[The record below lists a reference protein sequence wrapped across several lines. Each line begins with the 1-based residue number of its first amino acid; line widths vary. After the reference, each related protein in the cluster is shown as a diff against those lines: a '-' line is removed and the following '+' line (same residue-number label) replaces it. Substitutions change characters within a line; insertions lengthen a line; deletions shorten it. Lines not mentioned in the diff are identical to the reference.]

1 MQFEIGQEMF
11 NSILKIS
18 FVCLWLQLDI
28 SQAVEFFNYNP
39 PLSQQV
45 VHQQA
50 QPVSSPYFFNSLP
63 LNYEPIF
70 SYVGCFNDRREAR
83 DIGEKDFS
91 FITKYNKTIPTVE
104 MCVQLCA
111 KDYYQIAGIQAFD
124 ECYW

>member
-1 MQFEIGQEMF
+1 MF
-11 NSILKIS
+11 NLCAKISIL
-18 FVCLWLQLDI
+18 FVVWLQLI
-28 SQAVEFFNYNP
+28 AHNEAVEFFNYNP
-39 PLSQQV
+39 PASQTVLQQ
-45 VHQQA
+45 QQA
-50 QPVSSPYFFNSLP
+50 QPASSPYFFSNLP

-91 FITKYNKTIPTVE
+91 FITKYNKSVPTVE